1 MTKSAEAIRAS
12 AFVLIAVGTVGLL
25 ANEFV
30 LHWGRTATLWF
41 AVSSAVGLVVLGLV
55 YLNKRKRQRI

>member
-1 MTKSAEAIRAS
+1 MTKFPEAIRAS

-30 LHWGRTATLWF
+30 FHWGRTATLSF
-41 AVSSAVGLVVLGLV
+41 AVSSAVGLVVLGLA
-55 YLNKRKRQRI
+55 YLNKRKRQGA